1 MSVPRRSETLL
12 TAEHLRRVLI
22 YDPFTGLWK
31 WREGGKGR
39 PLEPDWW
46 PGTLG
51 GKPGRQYYAIGIG
64 RWPRYAHRLA
74 FLYMTGE
81 WPKQEIDHVDGDRTN
96 NRWSNLRE
104 ADHSQNKYNTG
115 LRGHNTTGFRGV
127 YFRKN
132 EGKWHARIK
141 VGDRRVSLG
150 LFSSPEEASI
160 AYEAAAQEHFGDYY
174 RRLQ

>member
-1 MSVPRRSETLL
+1 MSRPRRSETLL

-46 PGTLG
+46 PGSPV
-51 GKPGRQYYAIGIG
+51 GKGYLNISIG
-64 RWPRYAHRLA
+64 RLGYYVHRLA

-81 WPKQEIDHVDGDRTN
+81 WPKHQADHIDGDRTN
-96 NRWSNLRE
+96 NRWANLRE
-104 ADHSQNKYNTG
+104 ATGSQNKYNTG
-115 LRGHNTTGFRGV
+115 RRSHNTTGFRGV

-141 VGDRRVSLG
+141 IGEKRVSLG
-150 LFSSPEEASI
+150 IFSTPEEASR
-160 AYEAAAQEHFGDYY
+160 AYEAAAQEHFGEYY
-174 RRLQ
+174 RRLH